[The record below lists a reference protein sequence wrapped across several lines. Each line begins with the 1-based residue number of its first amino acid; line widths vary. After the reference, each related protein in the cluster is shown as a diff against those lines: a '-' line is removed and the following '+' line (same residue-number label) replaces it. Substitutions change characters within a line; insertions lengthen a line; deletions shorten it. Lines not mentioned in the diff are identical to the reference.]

1 MGIPNPQLTSG
12 FKIAISA
19 TAILGLISL
28 VCLVA
33 YYAALLDIWH
43 ENGSP
48 NFWAG
53 EGTASFE
60 WKWLAVLFWPMLTF
74 HMVFIGTGCGLLVRY
89 RPRGST
95 A

>member
-1 MGIPNPQLTSG
+1 MGYSNNPLTPG
-12 FKIAISA
+12 FKIAIGV
-19 TAILGLISL
+19 TGILGLVSL

-43 ENGSP
+43 ESGSP
-48 NFWAG
+48 DFWAG

-60 WKWLAVLFWPMLTF
+60 WKWLAVLFWPMLVF
-74 HMVFIGTGCGLLVRY
+74 HLAFVGTGYGLLVRF
-89 RPRGST
+89 RPHET